1 MGPYLRWLNST
12 VPGTPLAHVAS
23 AVILAASVAFEA
35 TNSIH
40 VGEDGAFIS
49 FIPAIIIIV
58 YLEGRSAAI
67 AATLLMAAAGLWA
80 RRAVNSQISYEDWT
94 RAILLLVSGGVIA
107 TIFHRLRTDL
117 SEALGVAE
125 ARLATVQ
132 ETERRYRWAF
142 EQAAMGFANSNRRGE
157 LLQANERLCE
167 LTGYEEMELA
177 QLLLEALIHPDDRDE
192 VRGLLR
198 GLGRDAA
205 SSGAEVRLLRKD
217 GKTFW
222 ARLTLSSSPHDE
234 VFADSVF
241 VVIDDISERRTAR
254 EALRAQKEWLD
265 LALSAGRMGT
275 WRMDFNDGTVS
286 GSGKFWDILGLP
298 PIPTRRL
305 AELSTVVDPVDWPKL
320 TASIRSSTAN
330 YDIEIRVRRQDG
342 HVRWIAL
349 RGRKEKY
356 NDRSLYIGVAADLTE
371 RRQTTLLRAA
381 AKKRERTMREDRHRF
396 SNLFPV
402 ITALVKM
409 INVPDND
416 IAKYKEMLIDRIRAL
431 EATHVL
437 LSRHSSTSGVLHDL
451 VAQELQPFAETR
463 DVKIAGPSLVMPSG
477 AAESFAMILHELTT
491 NSVKHGALGGA
502 EGRVE
507 VTWGFASAD
516 AGSDVVFDWVESGQR
531 KLASVVRRGF
541 GSMIIGMDG
550 APLVGHSP
558 ELEISE
564 HGFRYSLRLSRKEIE
579 L

>member
-1 MGPYLRWLNST
+1 MRWLNST

-23 AVILAASVAFEA
+23 AVILAVSIVFEA

-40 VGEDGAFIS
+40 VGQDGAFIS

-67 AATLLMAAAGLWA
+67 AATLVMAATGLWA
-80 RRAVNSQISYEDWT
+80 RQALNSQISYEDLT

-107 TIFHRLRTDL
+107 TIFHRLRTEL
-117 SEALGVAE
+117 SEALRIAE
-125 ARLATVQ
+125 ARLAAVQ
-132 ETERRYRWAF
+132 ETESRYRWAF
-142 EQAAMGFANSNRRGE
+142 ERAAMGFASSNRRGE

-167 LTGYEEMELA
+167 LTGYETLELA
-177 QLLLEALIHPDDRDE
+177 QLQIEELIHPDDRDE
-192 VRGLLR
+192 VQGFLR
-198 GLGRDAA
+198 DLGSDAA
-205 SSGAEVRLLRKD
+205 AFGAEVRLLRKD

-241 VVIDDISERRTAR
+241 IVIDDISERRTAR

-275 WRMDFNDGTVS
+275 WRMDFRDGTVT

-298 PIPTRRL
+298 VGPTARL
-305 AELSTVVDPVDWPKL
+305 EDLSAVVDPADWPKL
-320 TASIRSSTAN
+320 AGSMKPSTTAN
-330 YDIEIRVRRQDG
+330 YDIEIRIRRQDG

-356 NDRSLYIGVAADLTE
+356 DDRSLYIGVAADLTE

-381 AKKRERTMREDRHRF
+381 AKKRERTMREERHRF

-409 INVPDND
+409 INVPGND
-416 IAKYKEMLIDRIRAL
+416 IAKYKEMLIDRIRTL
-431 EATHVL
+431 EATHLL
-437 LSRHSSTSGVLHDL
+437 LSRRSSTSGMLHDL
-451 VAQELQPFAETR
+451 VSQELQPFAETR
-463 DVKIAGPSLVMPSG
+463 DIRIVGPSLVMPAG
-477 AAESFAMILHELTT
+477 AAESFAMVLHELTT
-491 NSVKHGALGGA
+491 NSVKHGALGDT

-507 VTWGFASAD
+507 VTWSFASAD
-516 AGSDVVFDWVESGQR
+516 AGGDVVFDWVESGQR
-531 KLASVVRRGF
+531 KLAGIVRHGF
-541 GSMIIGMDG
+541 GSMIIGVDG

-558 ELEISE
+558 KLEISE
-564 HGFRYSLRLSRKEIE
+564 RGFRYSLRLSRKEIE